1 MPCTAKKVIKIA
13 RSQRGYHESPRG
25 SNKTKYGKE
34 YGMNGSAWCAIFVWW
49 CFKHADAPEL
59 FFGGKKTAYVPALAD
74 YYIAHKRIVKKT
86 HGKMGDIVFFD
97 FDHNGNSDHVG
108 FIYKKKDSNHYY
120 TIEGNTGTTN
130 QANGG
135 EVMIRC
141 RNLSQISRIAR
152 PKYLKP
158 KKVVKKGKADTKK
171 FPLLKKGSKGKY
183 VKLLQKLLKIKADGI
198 FGVSTEKAVRKFQK
212 AHKLKVDGQVGAK
225 TWKALLKK

>member
-1 MPCTAKKVIKIA
+1 MPCTAKQIIKLA
-13 RSQRGYHESPRG
+13 KSQRGYHESPSG

-34 YGMNGSAWCAIFVWW
+34 YGMNGTPWCAIFVWW
-49 CFKHADAPEL
+49 CFKHAGASEL

-86 HGKMGDIVFFD
+86 HGKAGDIVFFD

-135 EVMIRC
+135 EVMLRC
-141 RNLSQISRIAR
+141 RSLDQISRIAR

-158 KKVVKKGKADTKK
+158 KKVIKKGKADTKK
-171 FPLLKKGSKGKY
+171 YPLLKKGSKGKY
-183 VKLLQKLLKIKADGI
+183 VKLLQKLLKVKADGI
-198 FGVSTEKAVRKFQK
+198 FGDKTEKAVKKFQK
-212 AHKLKVDGQVGAK
+212 KHKLKVDGQVGAK
-225 TWKALLKK
+225 TWKLLLK